1 MAMAFLTML
10 TRWATMVII
19 TANLWKNRD
28 LLDFKISDLRSQILD
43 LRSDPGATWSS
54 NKNMNNN
61 KKALQ
66 IQHIL
71 ERITEA

>member
-1 MAMAFLTML
+1 MAMAFLTMP

-28 LLDFKISDLRSQILD
+28 LLDLKISDPRFLD

-61 KKALQ
+61 KKS
-66 IQHIL
+66 
-71 ERITEA
+71 ITNSTYSRTYYRS

>member
-1 MAMAFLTML
+1 MGNNGDNNGEPMEES
-10 TRWATMVII
+10 WSSGS
-19 TANLWKNRD
+19 K
-28 LLDFKISDLRSQILD
+28 DLRSQILD

-61 KKALQ
+61 KKALH

-71 ERITEA
+71 ERITEAE